1 MARDIVSEAVQQA
14 EAMKEAAYENAK
26 SVLVEAMSTNLKAAV
41 TEAIDEQIEDAD
53 VEAVEEAVEETEDA
67 MDEASIDERQKY
79 GGNKGDESKSRRDFE
94 EGDDVTEDEYSEDED
109 EEEIADD
116 AYDVDD
122 DAGDEEGEE
131 DLEEMDIE
139 EVIEIIEDEEDDD
152 EDIDVD
158 IDVDKDDDEDDEE
171 DDDIDEGE
179 YGGNKGD
186 ESRSKR
192 DFEATVAENK
202 SLKKQNIRYEKA
214 LTFLKK
220 RIDEVNLFNARLA
233 AASDVMK
240 AVTLTKEEK
249 EQVVDHFDSCK
260 NVNEVKRTFNVV
272 VEAYTA
278 NDRVTKQ
285 RVDRPNVQSVISE
298 DTQKTESDDQFNR
311 LAELAGLK

>member
-192 DFEATVAENK
+192 EFESTVAENK
-202 SLKKQNIRYEKA
+202 ELRKQNARYEKA

>member
-1 MARDIVSEAVQQA
+1 MARDIVSEAVKQA
-14 EAMKEAAYENAK
+14 EAMKSAAYENAK

-41 TEAIDEQIEDAD
+41 TEAIDEKIDDAEADPVEDEQV
-53 VEAVEEAVEETEDA
+53 VEDLAKEAAVEEGDW
-67 MDEASIDERQKY
+67 

-94 EGDDVTEDEYSEDED
+94 EDED

-116 AYDVDD
+116 AYDEDD

-131 DLEEMDIE
+131 DLDEMDIE
-139 EVIEIIEDEEDDD
+139 EVIEIIEDDEEDDED

-158 IDVDKDDDEDDEE
+158 VDVDTDDDDDEEVEEAAYEE
-171 DDDIDEGE
+171 DEE

-192 DFEATVAENK
+192 DFESAIKENK
-202 SLKKQNIRYEKA
+202 SLKKENARYAKA

-249 EQVVDHFDSCK
+249 ETVVEHFDSCK
-260 NVNEVKRTFNVV
+260 SVNEIKRTFQVLT
-272 VEAYTA
+272 EAYKA
-278 NDRVTKQ
+278 NDKTSKKV

-298 DTQKTESDDQFNR
+298 ETQKTESDSQFDR
-311 LAELAGLK
+311 MAQLAGLK